1 MTDYWL
7 RRRLSIA
14 TLLGLFILSIHS
26 LPALAE
32 IVEAKLPTGIIAAAD
47 FRTGKSSRPAI
58 ITISGFLQNRESP
71 PMSSLANTLLD
82 HGYTVLSPTL
92 SLGIHHR
99 IKSLGCEAAH
109 THTKD
114 DGIAEINF
122 WTNWLT
128 HKGYHRVIL
137 IGHSSGGLQ
146 ILQYLTQKPNP
157 AIKQAILVSPVTL
170 RTNPQ
175 EAQTTAARLKSG
187 QISGKELK
195 HFTLGYCNT
204 NYVSLPAAYL
214 SYVAD
219 DNKILSQFD
228 KAKVPVEAILGAAD
242 TAMPPD
248 WPEKIRAHGSL
259 VTVVTG
265 ANHFFDGPQE
275 FDLAD
280 KVVSI
285 LNTLPAGTK

>member
-7 RRRLSIA
+7 RHRLSIA
-14 TLLGLFILSIHS
+14 TLLGLFILSVQS

-32 IVEAKLPTGIIAAAD
+32 TVEAKLPTGIIAAAD
-47 FRTGKSSRPAI
+47 FRAGKSSRPAI
-58 ITISGFLQNRESP
+58 ITIPGFLQNRESP
-71 PMSSLANTLLD
+71 PMSSLANTLVD
-82 HGYTVLSPTL
+82 HGYTILSPTL

-109 THTKD
+109 MHTKD
-114 DGIAEINF
+114 DDIAEINF

-128 HKGYHRVIL
+128 RKGYRRIVL
-137 IGHSSGGLQ
+137 IGHSAGGLQ

-157 AIKQAILVSPVTL
+157 AIKQAILVSPITL
-170 RTNPQ
+170 RTNLQ

-187 QISGKELK
+187 EISGKELG

-228 KAKVPVEAILGAAD
+228 HIKVPVEAILGAAD
-242 TAMPPD
+242 TAMPPG
-248 WPEKIRAHGSL
+248 WPEKIRDHGAS
-259 VTVVTG
+259 VTIIDG

-280 KVVSI
+280 KVISI
-285 LNTLPAGTK
+285 LNTLPAGNK